1 MRALL
6 AAAFLLLL
14 ALPPVSA
21 QAAQG
26 HRIPIAQYAYQPGDM
41 TVRVG
46 EAVTWTNQDQA
57 PHDVVTSAG
66 PAVLQSPMLAQ
77 GQSWSFTFTVAG
89 TYDYYCS
96 VHPDM
101 RARITV
107 LPEETPDQATPAPVP
122 VGQRPAEQPVGQ
134 PAVPAHEAAPAP
146 TTSAP
151 TTSAPTQV
159 VAATPPS
166 STGLDPML
174 LLAGLVA
181 AVTTF
186 CLLLIGSRPEKR
198 REP

>member
-1 MRALL
+1 V
-6 AAAFLLLL
+6 AAVA
-14 ALPPVSA
+14 V
-21 QAAQG
+21 AAQG
-26 HRIPIAQYAYQPGDM
+26 HQIPIAQYAYQPGDM

-46 EAVTWTNQDQA
+46 ETVTWTNQDQA
-57 PHDVVTSAG
+57 PHDVVTTAG
-66 PAVLQSPMLAQ
+66 PAVLKSPLLSQ
-77 GQSWSFTFTVAG
+77 GQSWSFTFTLPG

-107 LPEETPDQATPAPVP
+107 LPEETTTVAAPPP
-122 VGQRPAEQPVGQ
+122 VVEQP
-134 PAVPAHEAAPAP
+134 PAAEAVVPEAPAATTTTTAV

-151 TTSAPTQV
+151 AQV
-159 VAATPPS
+159 VTAAAPPQS
-166 STGLDPML
+166 GGLDTML

-198 REP
+198 